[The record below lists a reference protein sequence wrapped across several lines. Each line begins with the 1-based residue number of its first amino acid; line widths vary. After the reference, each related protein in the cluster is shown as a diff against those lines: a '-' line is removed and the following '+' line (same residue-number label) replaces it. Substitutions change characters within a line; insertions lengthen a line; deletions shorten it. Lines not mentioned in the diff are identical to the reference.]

1 MWINCNGRKE
11 RTWNKK
17 IEDLESAIDNLDT
30 VINTLKQ
37 YKQFEQDAKD
47 LDIYK
52 GALEYDLDELKQQY
66 EELNEEEQKEAKKEN
81 MELEKQYWKEAM

>member
-37 YKQFEQDAKD
+37 YKQCEQDAKD
-47 LDIYK
+47 LAIYK

>member
-1 MWINCNGRKE
+1 ME
-11 RTWNKK
+11 QK
-17 IEDLESAIDNLDT
+17 IEDLEYAIDNLDT

-52 GALEYDLDELKQQY
+52 GALEYDLDELKEQY
-66 EELNEEEQKEAKKEN
+66 EELNEEEQKEAQKEN
-81 MELEKQYWKEAM
+81 MELEKQYWKEAI